1 MLKSIAPFGLA
12 SALLL
17 VSAVPVRA
25 THHLWDFNEIF
36 SNADGTVQF
45 IELWNP
51 TADPNEHLVSGFT
64 VTTTSGSSFTIPSNL
79 PPGVSE
85 FKFLL
90 LATAGYAA
98 LPNAATP
105 DFIIPDN
112 FLDVNGDTINYAG
125 VTDVFT
131 YGPGALPT
139 DGSRSLNRDLST
151 GINNPTNFAGQVGT
165 INLFVDMVPSVS
177 KIGIVLL
184 ALIIVGVGIVARQR
198 MRSATTPAHA

>member
-1 MLKSIAPFGLA
+1 
-12 SALLL
+12 
-17 VSAVPVRA
+17 
-25 THHLWDFNEIF
+25 
-36 SNADGTVQF
+36 
-45 IELWNP
+45 
-51 TADPNEHLVSGFT
+51 
-64 VTTTSGSSFTIPSNL
+64 
-79 PPGVSE
+79 
-85 FKFLL
+85 
-90 LATAGYAA
+90 
-98 LPNAATP
+98 
-105 DFIIPDN
+105 
-112 FLDVNGDTINYAG
+112 
-125 VTDVFT
+125 VFT